1 MEINEFRERLL
12 DDINYSAAINNFSTR
27 ESFLNEIS
35 SILIDADLIDEEIL
49 YTYYD
54 GTGYRNKSVAIDG
67 YLYNELDENLC
78 LYIIYLNDSNESIET
93 ITQTT
98 AYNQLKKAYSFITDS
113 GYIVDNYE
121 ESSSVYDLACDI
133 FRKNYS
139 IRKFSI
145 YLVTDYAM
153 SRSIKSIDNELFNN
167 IPVEFHI
174 IDINRLYEYN
184 TAQNQREE
192 LDINIMDYSDNQLG
206 IQCLFAGESE
216 NYTAYLCNIPG
227 LLLAKIYN
235 KYGSRLLEGNVRSF
249 LQTKGKV
256 NKGIRQTILNNPEM
270 FFAYNNGITVTAS
283 DIKISNISGVDYIT
297 SIKGMQIVNGGQ
309 TTASLG
315 SALINDKKENSE
327 EQIKKIFVPMK
338 LSIVSQEKSL
348 EIIPEISKY
357 ANSQNKVSDADLGAN
372 HPFQRRMED
381 FSRRIQAPA
390 VNGQQYGTYWY
401 YERAK
406 GQYRQETYKMSKASK
421 KQFDIR
427 NPKNQMFTKTDL
439 SKYMNIK
446 LLKPHTA
453 SAGSQKSFSSFANW
467 ISEQWEKNQDNFNE
481 NFYKDIIALAI
492 LYRETDQ
499 LIKQQPWYT
508 GSYKA
513 NIVIY
518 TLSIII
524 YNINNNYN
532 NCEIDYREIWNNQ
545 KLSKEWI
552 IEIEKV
558 SKLVY
563 EFLTSP
569 NRAVENVTEW
579 SKRLACWDNA
589 KTNINFEFEASFINT
604 LIDSDE
610 HKSIQKEAKKE
621 QRSTNKINNSIAVVN
636 LGSDFWQNLYNWNE
650 TNNVF
655 SEKEISILRIA
666 TEIDNGKI
674 PSDAQS
680 KVLVSMLEKARD
692 NGFTIK
698 R

>member
-1 MEINEFRERLL
+1 MEIKEFRERLL
-12 DDINYSAAINNFSTR
+12 DDVNYSAAINNFTTR

-35 SILIDADLIDEEIL
+35 SILIDADLIDDEIL

-54 GTGYRNKSVAIDG
+54 GNGYRNKSISIDG

-78 LYIIYLNDSNESIET
+78 IYIMYLDNKSNEIET

-98 AYNQLKKAYSFITDS
+98 AYSQLKKAYSFITDS
-113 GYIVDNYE
+113 GYIVENYE
-121 ESSSVYDLACDI
+121 ESSSAYDLAHDI
-133 FRKNYS
+133 FHKVYN

-145 YLVTDYAM
+145 YLVTDFAM
-153 SRSIKSIDNELFNN
+153 SKSIKNIDNELFNN

-184 TAQNQREE
+184 NAQNHREE
-192 LDINIMDYSDNQLG
+192 LDINIMEYSDNQLG
-206 IQCLFAGESE
+206 IQCLFAGKSE
-216 NYTAYLCNIPG
+216 NYSAYLCNISG
-227 LLLAKIYN
+227 MLLAKIYN

-283 DIKISNISGVDYIT
+283 NITINNIDGVDYIT

-372 HPFQRRMED
+372 HPFQRRMEE

-390 VNGQQYGTYWY
+390 VNGHQYGTYWY

-406 GQYRQETYKMSKASK
+406 GQYRQETYKFTKALK

-453 SAGSQKSFSSFANW
+453 SAGSQKSFSSFASW

-481 NFYKDIIALAI
+481 SFYKDIIALAI
-492 LYRETDQ
+492 LYRETDR
-499 LIKQQPWYT
+499 LIKLQPWYT

-524 YNINNNYN
+524 YNIQNKYKNREINYK
-532 NCEIDYREIWNNQ
+532 EIWNIQN
-545 KLSKEWI
+545 LSKEWI

-563 EFLTSP
+563 EFLTNP

-579 SKRLACWDNA
+579 SKRIACWENA
-589 KTNINFEFEASFINT
+589 KNNINFDFESSFINT
-604 LIDSDE
+604 LIGSDE
-610 HKSIQKEAKKE
+610 QKSIQKEAKKE
-621 QRSTNKINNSIAVVN
+621 QRNTNKINNSIAVVN
-636 LGSDFWQNLYNWNE
+636 LGRDFWQNLYDWNK
-650 TNNVF
+650 THKVF
-655 SEKEISILRIA
+655 SEKEISILKIA
-666 TEIDNGKI
+666 TEMDNNKV

>member
-1 MEINEFRERLL
+1 MDINEFRERLL
-12 DDINYSAAINNFSTR
+12 DDVNYSAAINNFSTR
-27 ESFLNEIS
+27 ESFLSEIS
-35 SILIDADLIDEEIL
+35 SILMEADIIDEEIL

-54 GTGYRNKSVAIDG
+54 GTGYRNKSIAIDG

-78 LYIIYLNDSNESIET
+78 LYIIYLNNKNDGIET

-98 AYNQLKKAYSFITDS
+98 AYGQLKKAYSFITDS
-113 GYIVDNYE
+113 GHIIENYE
-121 ESSSVYDLACDI
+121 ESSSVYDLAYDI
-133 FRKNYS
+133 FRKNYN

-153 SRSIKSIDNELFNN
+153 SKSIKSIDNELFNN
-167 IPVEFHI
+167 TPVEFHI
-174 IDINRLYEYN
+174 IDINRLFEYN
-184 TAQNQREE
+184 ISQNQREE
-192 LDINIMDYSDNQLG
+192 LDINLIELSDNNHG
-206 IQCLFAGESE
+206 IPCLFAGQSD
-216 NYTAYLCNIPG
+216 NYTAYLCSIPG
-227 LLLAKIYN
+227 IMLAKIYN

-256 NKGIRQTILNNPEM
+256 NKGIRNTILNNPEM

-283 DIKISNISGVDYIT
+283 DVTIENENNYIKT
-297 SIKGMQIVNGGQ
+297 IKGMQIVNGGQ

-315 SALINDKKENSE
+315 SALLNDKKENSE
-327 EQIKKIFVPMK
+327 EKIKKIFVPMK

-372 HPFQRRMED
+372 HPFQRRMEE
-381 FSRRIQAPA
+381 FSRRIQTPV

-406 GQYRQETYKMSKASK
+406 GQYRQETYKFTRALK

-453 SAGSQKSFSSFANW
+453 SAGSQKSFSSFAGW
-467 ISEQWEKNQDNFNE
+467 INEQWEKNQDNFNE

-492 LYRETDQ
+492 LYRETDH
-499 LIKQQPWYT
+499 LIKQQSWYT

-513 NIVIY
+513 NIIIY

-524 YNINNNYN
+524 YNIQNSYKNREINYK
-532 NCEIDYREIWNNQ
+532 EIWNIQN
-545 KLSKEWI
+545 LSEEWI

-569 NRAVENVTEW
+569 DRTVENVTEW
-579 SKRLACWDNA
+579 SKRLTCWENA
-589 KTNINFEFEASFINT
+589 KINIKFEFESSFINI

-610 HKSIQKEAKKE
+610 QKSIQKEAKKE
-621 QRSTNKINNSIAVVN
+621 QRNTNKINNSIAVVN

-650 TNNVF
+650 TYKIF
-655 SEKEISILRIA
+655 SEKETAILRVA
-666 TEIDNGKI
+666 TEMHNCKI

-680 KVLVSMLEKARD
+680 KVLVGMLEKARD

-698 R
+698 K